1 MSEKKIEDGGPAF
14 PRPASSLSPFK
25 DVFEIASQPG
35 MSLRDYFAAHALQ
48 GFLAADLKCSCNES
62 VSSITSKAYYIADA
76 MLSAREKE

>member
-1 MSEKKIEDGGPAF
+1 MSEKKIDDGGPAF
-14 PRPASSLSPFK
+14 PIPISCDSMGGIQESRFEGLS
-25 DVFEIASQPG
+25 I
-35 MSLRDYFAAHALQ
+35 RDWFAGRALQ